1 MLMYCDIYANDCNVS
16 QINVYITIQTIC
28 SILAI
33 SLHKLLNSKHLFRK
47 LFLLSYKV
55 YSYKNDSMLHRKIV
69 LWKQRMEMK
78 DLLLFCIF
86 IIIKGNVI
94 FGHDGSGGQSAIA
107 DPTLKTGMAYVTG
120 RLKSI
125 SVKGD
130 RENFQYRAAYYRCLE
145 RHIRNKRKSKT

>member
-55 YSYKNDSMLHRKIV
+55 YSYKMIAYCTGKSNYENSGWRGKI
-69 LWKQRMEMK
+69 
-78 DLLLFCIF
+78 
-86 IIIKGNVI
+86 
-94 FGHDGSGGQSAIA
+94 
-107 DPTLKTGMAYVTG
+107 YYY
-120 RLKSI
+120 
-125 SVKGD
+125 SV
-130 RENFQYRAAYYRCLE
+130 
-145 RHIRNKRKSKT
+145 S

>member
-1 MLMYCDIYANDCNVS
+1 MTKELLCI
-16 QINVYITIQTIC
+16 
-28 SILAI
+28 IL
-33 SLHKLLNSKHLFRK
+33 
-47 LFLLSYKV
+47 Y
-55 YSYKNDSMLHRKIV
+55 
-69 LWKQRMEMK
+69 
-78 DLLLFCIF
+78 F
-86 IIIKGNVI
+86 IIIQGNVI

-120 RLKSI
+120 RLKSV

>member
-55 YSYKNDSMLHRKIV
+55 Y
-69 LWKQRMEMK
+69 
-78 DLLLFCIF
+78 F
-86 IIIKGNVI
+86 
-94 FGHDGSGGQSAIA
+94 
-107 DPTLKTGMAYVTG
+107 
-120 RLKSI
+120 
-125 SVKGD
+125 
-130 RENFQYRAAYYRCLE
+130 
-145 RHIRNKRKSKT
+145 

>member
-55 YSYKNDSMLHRKIV
+55 YSYKNDSMLQRKIE
-69 LWKQRMEMK
+69 L
-78 DLLLFCIF
+78 
-86 IIIKGNVI
+86 
-94 FGHDGSGGQSAIA
+94 
-107 DPTLKTGMAYVTG
+107 
-120 RLKSI
+120 
-125 SVKGD
+125 
-130 RENFQYRAAYYRCLE
+130 
-145 RHIRNKRKSKT
+145 